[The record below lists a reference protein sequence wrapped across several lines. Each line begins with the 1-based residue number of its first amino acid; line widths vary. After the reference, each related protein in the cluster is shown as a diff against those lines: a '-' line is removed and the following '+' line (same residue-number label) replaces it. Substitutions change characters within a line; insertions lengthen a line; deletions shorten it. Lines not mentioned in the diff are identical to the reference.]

1 MCHVR
6 LPGEYRGTR
15 DSSAHMC
22 VGSTGV
28 PFGRRGAKSFGTAFQ
43 GIRAGTSVN
52 EFASKD
58 ICAAHA
64 FENTRIRYTDHD
76 PTRIRLNIYSAILA
90 ENVVERAPSWRRKG
104 SGCGQNGQRFCGPPL
119 SSSKQSRN
127 ASKRADNSSMQPTN
141 GKCEHSNH
149 GEERQIVEAVQ
160 FRSRV
165 WDSFDAARSLR
176 YSRGTC
182 RP

>member
-76 PTRIRLNIYSAILA
+76 PTRIRLNIYTILA
-90 ENVVERAPSWRRKG
+90 E
-104 SGCGQNGQRFCGPPL
+104 
-119 SSSKQSRN
+119 
-127 ASKRADNSSMQPTN
+127 
-141 GKCEHSNH
+141 CE
-149 GEERQIVEAVQ
+149 
-160 FRSRV
+160 
-165 WDSFDAARSLR
+165 
-176 YSRGTC
+176 
-182 RP
+182 